1 MSKVEQTTSLSID
14 EEGVEGASYTEM
26 VVYCGCVP
34 EEEHLENVEF
44 VVDRPFLFVVR
55 KSGVPLFVGKMVK
68 PVKG

>member
-1 MSKVEQTTSLSID
+1 
-14 EEGVEGASYTEM
+14 M